1 MYLAELCVGC
11 RRRGSLVTFRRN
23 GSGESPWPAC
33 GTVSLFMPV
42 APPAAPTPM
51 AAAPGFRCWT
61 QEEGER
67 EKGRGEGKGGER
79 DRGEGRERQGW
90 GEVMHILLVVFN
102 HKYFQLC

>member
-23 GSGESPWPAC
+23 GSGESPWLAG

-42 APPAAPTPM
+42 APPTAPTPM
-51 AAAPGFRCWT
+51 GAAPGFRCWR

-67 EKGRGEGKGGER
+67 EKGTS
-79 DRGEGRERQGW
+79 
-90 GEVMHILLVVFN
+90 VFISMLSAR
-102 HKYFQLC
+102 KQASFVCQR

>member
-42 APPAAPTPM
+42 APSAAPTPM
-51 AAAPGFRCWT
+51 AAAPGFRCWR

-67 EKGRGEGKGGER
+67 EKGRGEGKGEREIGERGER
-79 DRGEGRERQGW
+79 DRGGER
-90 GEVMHILLVVFN
+90 
-102 HKYFQLC
+102 